1 MQRHAHRH
9 FTAYIIT
16 AVLYGLTVF
25 LIYYSQTHKFV
36 SSQKP
41 KESVIQMSL
50 SQFVPP
56 APPTPIIE
64 KIEEPIPVEPILEP
78 EPVVEKEIEEEPEVI
93 KEVIP
98 EPVVEKKTIT
108 PVKKIVKKEE
118 KPKKKVVKKKKETK
132 KTTKKKEVKKKKK
145 RQTASRQASRKQN
158 QSSTA
163 EKNKFWNTL
172 RRKIDKKKS
181 YPHIAKKRGMEG
193 IINVK
198 FTILRNGNVGNISVN
213 GPKIFHNSARQA
225 VKKAF
230 PINVQESPVS
240 LPTSINIKLRYQLR

>member
-9 FTAYIIT
+9 ITAYIIT
-16 AVLYGLTVF
+16 TVFYGLTVF

-36 SSQKP
+36 STQKP

-98 EPVVEKKTIT
+98 EPVVEKKTVT

-118 KPKKKVVKKKKETK
+118 KPKKKVVKKKKTVK
-132 KTTKKKEVKKKKK
+132 KIIKKKPKKK
-145 RQTASRQASRKQN
+145 RATPSRQASPKQN

-163 EKNKFWNTL
+163 EKNKFWNML
-172 RRKIDKKKS
+172 RKKIDKKKS
-181 YPHIAKKRGMEG
+181 YPRIAKKRGMEG
-193 IINVK
+193 IVNVK
-198 FTILRNGNVGNISVN
+198 FTILRNGNIGNISVS

-225 VKKAF
+225 VKNAF
-230 PINVQESPVS
+230 PINAQKSPVS